1 MSVGRARHRPAPNPP
16 AAIASAKASVPQ
28 NSTLSS
34 PASIAPGTSRMIAL
48 STISITAMLSV
59 SEAGAIGMTAPSA
72 NPARSSGRL
81 VSA

>member
-1 MSVGRARHRPAPNPP
+1 
-16 AAIASAKASVPQ
+16 
-28 NSTLSS
+28 
-34 PASIAPGTSRMIAL
+34 MIAL

-59 SEAGAIGMTAPSA
+59 SDARAIGMTALIV